1 MNKLDEIQFDSD
13 DDLALSK
20 LLKCPTMAIIVRSVF
35 EEDGKFYPQI
45 HLDECLYQLQ
55 KWYSFIKLKIL
66 GKFILI
72 KLINQMSM

>member
-1 MNKLDEIQFDSD
+1 MAVKQVNKLDEIQFDSD

-55 KWYSFIKLKIL
+55 K
-66 GKFILI
+66 
-72 KLINQMSM
+72 